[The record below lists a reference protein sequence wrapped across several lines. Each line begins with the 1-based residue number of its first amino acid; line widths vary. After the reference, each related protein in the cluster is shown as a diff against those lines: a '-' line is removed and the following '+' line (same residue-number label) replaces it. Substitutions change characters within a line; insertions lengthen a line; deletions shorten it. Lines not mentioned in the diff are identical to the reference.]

1 VNGSNKAAAQQFV
14 RWLYTPAAQT
24 IWAQN
29 GFRSVVP
36 SVEKRYLKQ
45 FPPRPQLFKIGYVGG
60 WPRVNKSFFDPTNGI
75 VAKIEQSLG
84 VSTGG

>member
-1 VNGSNKAAAQQFV
+1 MS
-14 RWLYTPAAQT
+14 WLYTPAAQT

-36 SVEKRYLKQ
+36 SVEKKFAAQ

-60 WPRVNKSFFDPTNGI
+60 WDKVNKQFFDPTTGI
-75 VAKIEQSLG
+75 IAKIEQSLG
-84 VSTGG
+84 VNPGG